1 MIKLTENQLRSLN
14 NASAQ
19 ILMELESPGF
29 FARQAIRFLGGKP
42 GEVDPSTGRVSGDVT
57 VGDAATGYL
66 QRLQKSGN
74 MFGSLF
80 TPAGETHLQAQTR
93 QDKQEAERKSTELS
107 NRSKMA
113 KLSAAYN
120 AAHNPRHPQYN
131 SAAAH
136 AARGHFSNARIATNP
151 SDRDFHHNEAL
162 KALNLHE
169 QIKRYSMLREEDEEG
184 DGKGD
189 GKEDKKKRSANTME
203 IIGKKLSDEGQK
215 ALLTPFIANLER
227 AARSIPGAAVSRVR
241 LGNLYRGTGVAQ

>member
-1 MIKLTENQLRSLN
+1 MIKLTENQLKSLN

-19 ILMELESPGF
+19 VLMELESPGF
-29 FARQAIRFLGGKP
+29 FARQAIRFLGGRP

-93 QDKQEAERKSTELS
+93 QDEQEAARKSAELS

-113 KLSAAYN
+113 KLSAAYD
-120 AAHNPRHPQYN
+120 AAHNPRHPEYN

-169 QIKRYSMLREEDEEG
+169 QIKRYRTLREEDEEG
-184 DGKGD
+184 DKKTSDKEGKT
-189 GKEDKKKRSANTME
+189 RSANTME

-227 AARSIPGAAVSRVR
+227 VARSIPGAAVSRVK
-241 LGNLYRGTGVAQ
+241 LGNLYRGTGVQQ

>member
-19 ILMELESPGF
+19 VLMELESPGF

-74 MFGSLF
+74 MFGKLF

-93 QDKQEAERKSTELS
+93 QDEQEAARKSAELS

-113 KLSAAYN
+113 KLSAAYD
-120 AAHNPRHPQYN
+120 AAHNPRHPEYN

-169 QIKRYSMLREEDEEG
+169 QIKRYRTLREED
-184 DGKGD
+184 
-189 GKEDKKKRSANTME
+189 DKKSSSTGDDEKRQANTME
-203 IIGKKLSDEGQK
+203 IIGKKLSAEGQK

-227 AARSIPGAAVSRVR
+227 AARSIPGAAVSRVK
-241 LGNLYRGTGVAQ
+241 LGNLYRGTGVQQ

>member
-19 ILMELESPGF
+19 VLMELESPGF
-29 FARQAIRFLGGKP
+29 FARQAIRFLGGRP

-74 MFGSLF
+74 MFGKLF

-93 QDKQEAERKSTELS
+93 QDEQEAARKSAELS

-113 KLSAAYN
+113 KLSAAYS
-120 AAHNPRHPQYN
+120 AAHDTNHPQYN

-169 QIKRYSMLREEDEEG
+169 QIKRYRTLREED
-184 DGKGD
+184 
-189 GKEDKKKRSANTME
+189 DKKSSDKDDDEKRSANTME

-227 AARSIPGAAVSRVR
+227 VARSIPGAAVSRVK
-241 LGNLYRGTGVAQ
+241 LGNLYRGTGVQQ

>member
-19 ILMELESPGF
+19 VLMELESPGF

-74 MFGSLF
+74 MFGKLF

-93 QDKQEAERKSTELS
+93 QDEQEAARKSAELS

-113 KLSAAYN
+113 KLSAAYD

-136 AARGHFSNARIATNP
+136 AARGHFSNARIATDP
-151 SDRDFHHNEAL
+151 AERDFHHNEAL

-169 QIKRYSMLREEDEEG
+169 QIKRYRTLREED
-184 DGKGD
+184 
-189 GKEDKKKRSANTME
+189 DKKSSNTGDDEKRQANTME

-227 AARSIPGAAVSRVR
+227 VARSIPGAAVSRVK
-241 LGNLYRGTGVAQ
+241 LGNLYRGTGVQQ

>member
-19 ILMELESPGF
+19 VLMELESPGF

-169 QIKRYSMLREEDEEG
+169 QIKRYRTLREED
-184 DGKGD
+184 
-189 GKEDKKKRSANTME
+189 DKKSSNTGDDEKRQANTME

-227 AARSIPGAAVSRVR
+227 VARSIPGAAVSRVK
-241 LGNLYRGTGVAQ
+241 LGNLYRGTGVQQ